1 MLATAST
8 PGLTVLPVPSDADD
22 STMTTAH
29 IPNGPLESVGGAAA
43 PADAAGVPE
52 TSETSAP
59 AHSEQPVGKAFD

>member
-8 PGLTVLPVPSDADD
+8 PGLTVPPALSDADD

-29 IPNGPLESVGGAAA
+29 IPNGSLESVGGAAT
-43 PADAAGVPE
+43 PSDAVGVPE

-59 AHSEQPVGKAFD
+59 AQSEQPAGKAFD